1 MAGPTNLSLP
11 VISGS
16 LVVGQ
21 TLSTTNGSW
30 TPAPT
35 GYTYQWHRDG
45 VDITSATA
53 QTYLLVT
60 ADLAAVI
67 TVTVSATT
75 AGGTTAADS
84 SPPTTGP
91 ALPWRPPEIPGGR
104 RLTQAATVQAAA
116 TGPVNTVA
124 PVISGT
130 PQVGLV
136 LTVNNGT
143 WTGSAITFTY
153 QWYVN
158 GAAVPGASGT
168 TFTPNSGQTG
178 TVTAVVTATNSGG
191 TSTATAAGVTVT
203 LGTITGLTFVDR
215 FAPRCQ
221 QVLYRVLPVFV
232 DAFGAEF
239 AGNYTTPLG
248 TQLNNDHQDWFM
260 CLGDSTLDGPA
271 IVEGLDRSGTST
283 QDQAV
288 YYPEGRYDAVV
299 NSGTIHS
306 ESFGAGSSTGSNGA
320 GGVTVWFQNDAQF
333 VAWKALR
340 ARNEPVLWRTTYGDT
355 GCEQFW
361 VKFGGQ
367 VVYTRRGSFLNQQG
381 QLRSA
386 ALQLIVVDTPI

>member
-11 VISGS
+11 VVSGT
-16 LVVGQ
+16 LIVGN

-35 GYTYQWHRDG
+35 GFTYQWHRSG
-45 VDITSATA
+45 ADISAATA
-53 QTYLLVT
+53 STYLLVT
-60 ADLAAVI
+60 ADIGAVI

-75 AGGTTAADS
+75 AGGTTTADS
-84 SPPTTGP
+84 SPPTIGP
-91 ALPWRPPEIPGGR
+91 RLPWRPPEIPGGPT
-104 RLTQAATVQAAA
+104 LKQAAVVLAASS
-116 TGPVNTVA
+116 GPVNTVL

-136 LTVNNGT
+136 LSVSNGT
-143 WTGSAITFTY
+143 WTGSGISFAY

-158 GAAVPGASGT
+158 GNPVSGATGT
-168 TFTPNSGQTG
+168 TFTPNAGQTG

-191 TSTATAAGVTVT
+191 SATATAVAVTVT
-203 LGTITGLTFVDR
+203 LGTITGVTFVDR

-239 AGNYTTPLG
+239 AGSFTSPLAAR
-248 TQLNNDHQDWFM
+248 LNSDNQDWFM
-260 CLGDSTLDGPA
+260 SLGNSALDGPA
-271 IVEGLDRSGTST
+271 IVEGLDRAGASP

-288 YYPEGRYDAVV
+288 YYAEGRVDAIV
-299 NSGTIHS
+299 NSGTIHA
-306 ESFGAGSSTGSNGA
+306 ESFGAGSSTGSNA
-320 GGVTVWFQNDAQF
+320 SGGVTVWFRNDAQF
-333 VAWKALR
+333 AAWKALR

-361 VKFGGQ
+361 VKIGGQ
-367 VVYTRRGSFLNQQG
+367 VIYTRRGSFLEQQS

-386 ALQLIVVDTPI
+386 ALQLIVVATPT